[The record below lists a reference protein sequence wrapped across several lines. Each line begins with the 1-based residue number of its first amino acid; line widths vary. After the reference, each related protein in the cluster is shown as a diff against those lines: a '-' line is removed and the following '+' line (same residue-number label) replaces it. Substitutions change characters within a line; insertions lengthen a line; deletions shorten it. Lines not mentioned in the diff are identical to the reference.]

1 MYKRKLAWCFF
12 VLVLLIGVPK
22 DELWCESLSEQGVEG
37 VTGTSADEDSDGST
51 TQGRKQGETYSGTEG
66 NNDEGVIEEEF
77 PLDEWEEEETDRGTS
92 KEVVPERKENKQSA
106 GFYRPGVIESS

>member
-37 VTGTSADEDSDGST
+37 VTGTATNGDTDKST
-51 TQGRKQGETYSGTEG
+51 TQEQKQDKIYSGTEG
-66 NNDEGVIEEEF
+66 NADEGIIEEEF

-106 GFYRPGVIESS
+106 GPYKPYRN

>member
-12 VLVLLIGVPK
+12 ALVLSIGVPK
-22 DELWCESLSEQGVEG
+22 GELWCESLSEQEVEG
-37 VTGTSADEDSDGST
+37 VTGTSANEDNDGST
-51 TQGRKQGETYSGTEG
+51 TQGRKQDETYSGTEG
-66 NNDEGVIEEEF
+66 NADEGIIEEEF

-106 GFYRPGVIESS
+106 ELYKPYRN